1 MTAVKSGWTRPGRG
15 TTASSFSPRDHLQQ
29 AILPWWEDNAADDVH
44 GGVLTCFSNAGVL
57 ESTDKYTWSQGRWAW
72 LCAEIAADARLGIL
86 EADGA
91 KWSRRAVQAAEFV
104 RTHAVLEGGFTAF
117 RTDQTGSPLPSGP
130 NGELA
135 TSVFADLFAVL
146 GLAGA
151 AKEPGYPEPARS
163 MASAAADDIMASA
176 LARIRS
182 RNALTAP
189 YPVRAGFS
197 DLAGP
202 MTLLHTGSELFKAT
216 RLEEARNAVAFALDQ
231 LFEGQGTE
239 PMLQE
244 GQWWEFR
251 PDSIQDAESLL
262 ARHKT
267 PGHLLEC
274 LWMLIHSQEAMG
286 ASTTAIPHWLPG
298 LALRALELG
307 WDVECGGLFRYV
319 DKDGGAPKGSLF
331 GGDPYE
337 DLVQSTWSTKLW
349 WVHAEAM
356 YATKLLA
363 RHYAGFGFDEWN
375 SKITDYTLATFPN
388 ADGNEWTQIR
398 DRQGEPLDKVVALPV
413 KDPFHIAR
421 TLVFLNRLEK
431 DDLHAAQ

>member
-1 MTAVKSGWTRPGRG
+1 MTGVKSGHTPSVQDLTGSG
-15 TTASSFSPRDHLQQ
+15 FSPGAHLQDI
-29 AILPWWEDNAADDVH
+29 ILPWWDSNGADDLH
-44 GGVLTCFSNAGVL
+44 GGVLTCFSNDGVL
-57 ESTDKYTWSQGRWAW
+57 ESSDKYTWSQGRWAW
-72 LCAEIAADARLGIL
+72 LCAEIAADARSGLL
-86 EADGA
+86 TVDGD
-91 KWSRRAVQAAEFV
+91 KWSRRALQTAEFV
-104 RTHAVLEGGFTAF
+104 RTHSVLEGGLTAF
-117 RTDQTGSPLPSGP
+117 RTDQAGGPLPSGP

-151 AKEPGYPEPARS
+151 ATDPAYPEPARS
-163 MASAAADDIMASA
+163 AASATADEVAASS

-182 RNALTAP
+182 RTALTAP
-189 YPVRAGFS
+189 YPVRPGFC

-202 MTLLHTGSELFKAT
+202 MTLLHAGSELYKSTGSEA
-216 RLEEARNAVAFALDQ
+216 ARNAVAFALGQ
-231 LFEGQGTE
+231 LFGGPGQA

-244 GQWWEFR
+244 KQWWEFR
-251 PDSIQDAESLL
+251 PDSVQDEESLL
-262 ARHKT
+262 ARHRT
-267 PGHLLEC
+267 PGHLLEL

-286 ASTTAIPHWLPG
+286 DSAAALPDWLPG

-307 WDVECGGLFRYV
+307 WDEEHGGLLRYV
-319 DKDGGAPKGSLF
+319 DKDGGVPAGTLF

-337 DLVQSTWSTKLW
+337 ELVQSTWSTKLW

-363 RHYAGFGFDEWN
+363 RHYGGCGFEEWN
-375 SKITDYTLATFPN
+375 AKITDYTLATFPHP
-388 ADGNEWTQIR
+388 GGQEWTQIR
-398 DRQGEPLDKVVALPV
+398 DRQGAPLDMVVALPV

>member
-1 MTAVKSGWTRPGRG
+1 MKSGFTSAVPGMTDSR
-15 TTASSFSPRDHLQQ
+15 FSPREHLQQ
-29 AILPWWEDNAADDVH
+29 AILPWWDSNGADDVT

-57 ESTDKYTWSQGRWAW
+57 QSSDKYTWSQGRWAW
-72 LCAEIAADARLGIL
+72 LCAEVAADARSGIL
-86 EADGA
+86 EVDGE
-91 KWSRRAVQAAEFV
+91 KWSRRAIQTAEFV
-104 RTHAVLEGGFTAF
+104 RTHSVLEGGLTAF
-117 RTDQTGSPLPSGP
+117 RTGQTGAALPSGP

-151 AKEPGYPEPARS
+151 AKVPGYPEPARS
-163 MASAAADDIMASA
+163 RISATADEVLASS

-182 RNALTAP
+182 RSALTAP

-197 DLAGP
+197 DLAAP
-202 MTLLHTGSELFKAT
+202 MTLLHAGSELFRST
-216 RLEEARNAVAFALDQ
+216 GSQEARNAVSFALSQ
-231 LFEGQGTE
+231 LFEGQDRA

-244 GQWWEFR
+244 KRWWEFK
-251 PDSIQDAESLL
+251 PDLVQDEESLL
-262 ARHKT
+262 ARHRT
-267 PGHLLEC
+267 PGHLLEL
-274 LWMLIHSQEAMG
+274 LWMLIHGQEAMG
-286 ASTTAIPHWLPG
+286 GSAAPLPEWLPR

-307 WDVECGGLFRYV
+307 WDEEFGGVLRYV
-319 DKDGGAPKGSLF
+319 DKDGGVPCGSLF

-337 DLVQSTWSTKLW
+337 DLVQSTWSSKLW

-363 RHYAGFGFDEWN
+363 RHYGGYGFEEWN

-388 ADGNEWTQIR
+388 ANGQEWTQIR
-398 DRQGEPLDKVVALPV
+398 DRQGAPLDMVVALPV